1 MVRTKQPASYWRNQQ
16 TKCQKQSTFNSNLWL
31 LYSLNKNLTQKN
43 HNGRTGKKQ
52 FVAVQKFGVTWA
64 VDKNRFKITTDKS
77 SLKPANNFLLEN
89 CVFNF
94 GDMSFCQVIG
104 IPMVSDPAAFMVN
117 IFLYYYDNKWL
128 LETFWE
134 SVSLYKRY
142 VRYKN
147 HLEFDKNYRDIYASE
162 LEAEKENISIS
173 EAWFLDLSIMAENS
187 NWSSGTG
194 SEVFK
199 FARLTLIEIFYIT
212 C

>member
-1 MVRTKQPASYWRNQQ
+1 
-16 TKCQKQSTFNSNLWL
+16 
-31 LYSLNKNLTQKN
+31 
-43 HNGRTGKKQ
+43 
-52 FVAVQKFGVTWA
+52 
-64 VDKNRFKITTDKS
+64 
-77 SLKPANNFLLEN
+77 
-89 CVFNF
+89 
-94 GDMSFCQVIG
+94 MSFCQVIG

-173 EAWFLDLSIMAENS
+173 EA
-187 NWSSGTG
+187 
-194 SEVFK
+194 
-199 FARLTLIEIFYIT
+199 
-212 C
+212 